1 MFENKKFLNEGFGNS
16 FYSEQKKSNND
27 KNRSFDLSI
36 IKSYLSKVFSNSNE
50 QQGQDLIRNN
60 SHDSFFE
67 LEQNATNDFVDLF

>member
-1 MFENKKFLNEGFGNS
+1 MFENKKFLNEEFGNS

-50 QQGQDLIRNN
+50 QQG
-60 SHDSFFE
+60 
-67 LEQNATNDFVDLF
+67 